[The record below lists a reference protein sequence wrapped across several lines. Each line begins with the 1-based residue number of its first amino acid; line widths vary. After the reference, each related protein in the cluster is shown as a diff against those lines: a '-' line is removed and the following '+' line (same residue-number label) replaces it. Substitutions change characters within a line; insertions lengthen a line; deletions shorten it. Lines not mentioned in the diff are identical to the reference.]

1 MKIAE
6 IETRLKS
13 RLNFDGMI
21 EIAYVV
27 GDADANCKDVISLC
41 EHQDQQV
48 AFRASWTLDFIAAVH
63 TEIFLNDLSVFLKL
77 YPTIKNLSVQR
88 SFTKIMMILTEGKF
102 MRTQNLKPII
112 FDDCFTATFDWL
124 LDPQTPLA
132 VQCNAMDVVFQL
144 SPYHDWVIDELK
156 VILQQKLISGSPA
169 LISRSK
175 KILKCI
181 NSK

>member
-6 IETRLKS
+6 IEHKLKS
-13 RLNFDGMI
+13 HLNFDGMV
-21 EIAYVV
+21 EIAYAV
-27 GDADANCKDVISLC
+27 GNADASCKDVISLC
-41 EHQDQQV
+41 KHKDQQV
-48 AFRASWTLDFIAAVH
+48 AFRASWTLDFIAAVY
-63 TEIFLNDLSVFLKL
+63 TELFLVNLSDFLKL
-77 YPTIKNLSVQR
+77 YPTVKNLSVQR
-88 SFTKIMMILTEGKF
+88 CFTKVMMMLTERKF
-102 MRTQNLKPII
+102 MHTQNFNSKI

-124 LDPQTPLA
+124 IDSKTPLA
-132 VQCNAMDVVFQL
+132 VQCNAMDIVFQL
-144 SPYHDWVIDELK
+144 SPYHNWVVEELT